1 MASEP
6 IYVTRPTM
14 APLADFVVEL
24 EDIWK
29 AQFLT
34 NSGPKHEELSKRLT
48 EYLRVNY
55 ISLYA
60 NGHLALE
67 SALQALEVCG
77 EVITT
82 PFTFASTTHAIVRS
96 NAEPVFCDIDPITY
110 VVDPG
115 LIEGL
120 ITDRTTA
127 ILPVHVYGNLCDTD
141 AIDEIARRHG
151 LKVIYDA
158 AHAFGVTRN
167 GVGVGAFGDVSMFSF
182 HATKVFNTIEGGGLT
197 FRDPGL
203 GRRLQA
209 WRQFGQIGSDN
220 AESVGTNAK
229 LSEPAAA
236 MGLCNLRYVDE
247 SIAKRRLIC
256 ERYRDHLEGVSGIT
270 LNPVQRGVRH
280 NYSYFPVLFDPA
292 RFGRSRDEVADTLA
306 LNDIFARRYFHPLT
320 SRFNAYGDRFAGAST
335 PIAEQVAER
344 VLTLPLYPDLDFGDV
359 DRICDIILELRL

>member
-1 MASEP
+1 MAAEP

-14 APLADFVVEL
+14 APLSDFVAEL

-34 NSGPKHEELSKRLT
+34 NSGPKHQELARRLT
-48 EYLRVNY
+48 EYLGVDH
-55 ISLYA
+55 IGLYA

-67 SALQALEVCG
+67 SALQALAIRG

-96 NAEPVFCDIDPITY
+96 GAEPVFCDIDPTTY
-110 VVDPG
+110 VMDPE
-115 LIEGL
+115 LIEDL

-127 ILPVHVYGNLCDTD
+127 ILPVHVYGNLCDSD
-141 AIDEIARRHG
+141 AIGDIARRHG

-167 GVGVGAFGDVSMFSF
+167 GVGAGTLGDVSMFSF

-197 FRDPGL
+197 FADPAL
-203 GRRLQA
+203 SQPLQS

-220 AESVGTNAK
+220 AGSVGTNAK
-229 LSEPAAA
+229 MTEPAAA
-236 MGLCNLRYVDE
+236 MGICNLRYVDE
-247 SIAKRRLIC
+247 NITKRRLVC
-256 ERYRDHLEGVSGIT
+256 ERYREHLDGIPGIV
-270 LNPVQRGVRH
+270 LNPAQQGVRQ

-306 LNDIFARRYFHPLT
+306 LNDIYARRYFHPLT
-320 SRFNAYGDRFAGAST
+320 SRFTAYGDRFATSST
-335 PIAEQVAER
+335 PRAEQTAER
-344 VLTLPLYPDLDFGDV
+344 VLTLPLYPDLALEDV
-359 DRICDIILELRL
+359 DRICEIILRTR